1 MARLPQAFIDQ
12 VLDRTDIVDVVD
24 RRVKLKKAGKNYSAC
39 CPFHQEKTPS
49 FSVNPEKQFF
59 YCFGCG
65 AGGNAL
71 GFIMDYERME
81 FREAIESLAQA
92 AGIDLPAEDVDS
104 APQVDHQKPLYE
116 SMERATKLY
125 EGFLR
130 QHKDRGR
137 VVDYLKRRG
146 LSGEIARDFRLGF
159 APEGWDNLMQT
170 LTDEVSVSNAL
181 TAGLLIENDK
191 GRKYDRFRD
200 RVIFPIVNQRG
211 KVIAMGGRVLGDGKP
226 KYLNSPETPLFSKS
240 HELYG
245 LHHVRKFA
253 KNLNRIV
260 VVEGYMDVIA
270 LAQFGI
276 HYAVATL
283 GTSVGKP
290 HLELLFRR
298 VEQVV
303 FCFDGDEAGR
313 KAAFRGMEAS
323 LPMMEDGRQVKF
335 LFLPEGEDPDT
346 VVRSKG
352 AKHLE
357 HMFDTAA
364 PLEQFLFEQMG
375 EGIDLTTMDG
385 KARLSKLVAPYINQ
399 IPDGVY
405 KTLLF
410 KSLAERTDMDVES
423 LRRLRE
429 VQETPNHSEPNLQP
443 YSDMA
448 PPPVDD
454 DYDGHSQFENG
465 PPSDYDETTPYVDT
479 GEAGDRDFGF
489 DSGFNDGVLM
499 RALGLIALHPPA
511 ALLVADEMLPDSSDK
526 AANLLR
532 EVVALV
538 RETPDMSTAALL
550 GYWTNTVEGDA
561 LSEAAAKEVID
572 TENEINEHLVAI
584 LNKLSRDR
592 RVNLLRTRAHELKS
606 APYTELSNE
615 QKRELVTLMTEMRQ
629 LSGRD

>member
-49 FSVNPEKQFF
+49 FSVNPEKQFY

-71 GFIMDYERME
+71 GFVMDYERIE
-81 FREAIESLAQA
+81 FREAIELLAHA
-92 AGIDLPAEDVDS
+92 AGIEMPAEEID

-116 SMERATKLY
+116 AMERATKLY

-146 LSGEIARDFRLGF
+146 LSGEVARDFRLGF
-159 APEGWDNLMQT
+159 APEGWDNFMQT
-170 LTDEVSVSNAL
+170 LSGEESIGHAV

-191 GRKYDRFRD
+191 GHKYDRFRD

-245 LHHVRKFA
+245 LHHIRKFA
-253 KNLNRIV
+253 KNLSRIV

-313 KAAFRGMEAS
+313 KAAFRGMEAA

-364 PLEQFLFEQMG
+364 PLEQFVFEQMSAD
-375 EGIDLTTMDG
+375 IDLTTMDG
-385 KARLSKLVAPYINQ
+385 KARLSKLVAPFINQ

-429 VQETPNHSEPNLQP
+429 VQEVSSSSMTDPHSYNEIEPQP
-443 YSDMA
+443 
-448 PPPVDD
+448 D
-454 DYDGHSQFENG
+454 DYHQFE
-465 PPSDYDETTPYVDT
+465 SDSAGNYDDIDPHTGTANTPRMET
-479 GEAGDRDFGF
+479 GF
-489 DSGFNDGVLM
+489 DDSVLM

-511 ALLVADEMLPDSSDK
+511 ALLVADEMLPESSDRTG
-526 AANLLR
+526 NLLR

-538 RETPDMSTAALL
+538 KETPDMSTAALL
-550 GYWTNTVEGDA
+550 GYWTNTDEGEA
-561 LSEAAAKEVID
+561 LSAAAAKEVID

-606 APYTELSNE
+606 VSYTDLTSE
-615 QKRELVTLMTEMRQ
+615 QKRELVSLTAEIRQ

>member
-49 FSVNPEKQFF
+49 FSVNPEKQFY

-71 GFIMDYERME
+71 GFLMDYERME
-81 FREAIESLAQA
+81 FREAIESLAKA
-92 AGIDLPAEDVDS
+92 AGMEMPAEEAD
-104 APQVDHQKPLYE
+104 ATPQTDHQKPLYE
-116 SMERATKLY
+116 SMEKATRLY
-125 EGFLR
+125 ESLLR
-130 QHKDRGR
+130 KHPTRGR
-137 VVDYLKRRG
+137 VVDYLKQRG

-159 APEGWDNLMQT
+159 APEGWDNLMST
-170 LTDEVSVSNAL
+170 LSSEEDIEHAL
-181 TAGLLIENDK
+181 TAGLLIENDS

-245 LHHVRKFA
+245 LHHIRKFA
-253 KNLNRIV
+253 KNLSRIV

-290 HLELLFRR
+290 HLEMLFRR
-298 VEQVV
+298 VDQVV

-313 KAAFRGMEAS
+313 KAAFRGMEAA

-335 LFLPEGEDPDT
+335 LFLPEGEDPDS
-346 VVRSKG
+346 VVRNKG
-352 AKHLE
+352 SQHLE
-357 HMFDTAA
+357 HLFDNAD
-364 PLEQFLFEQMG
+364 PLETFLFDQMAQ
-375 EGIDLTTMDG
+375 GIDLETMDG
-385 KARLSKLVAPYINQ
+385 KARLSKLVAPYINL
-399 IPDGVY
+399 IPDGVF

-410 KSLAERTDMDVES
+410 KALATRTDMDVES

-429 VQETPNHSEPNLQP
+429 IEKAA
-443 YSDMA
+443 A
-448 PPPVDD
+448 P
-454 DYDGHSQFENG
+454 DYDTAPDQE
-465 PPSDYDETTPYVDT
+465 P
-479 GEAGDRDFGF
+479 GEKQSEADAPFGYPGGYEPLP
-489 DSGFNDGVLM
+489 DSGNHYGAPTHLEPQSAVLL
-499 RALGLIALHPPA
+499 RALGLVVLKPSSASAITDE
-511 ALLVADEMLPDSSDK
+511 LLPEQGGMLS
-526 AANLLR
+526 NLLHDL
-532 EVVALV
+532 VKQV
-538 RETPDMSTAALL
+538 RESPDLSTAALL
-550 GYWTNTVEGDA
+550 GYWMGTDEGEL

-572 TENEINEHLVAI
+572 DEQHISEHLMAI

-592 RVNLLRTRAHELKS
+592 HVNLLRKRAATLKS
-606 APYTELSNE
+606 VAYTDLSNE
-615 QKRELVTLMTEMRQ
+615 QKRELVALTTEIRQ
-629 LSGRD
+629 LSGRN

>member
-24 RRVKLKKAGKNYSAC
+24 RRVKLKKTGKNYSAC

-49 FSVNPEKQFF
+49 FSVNPEKQFY

-71 GFIMDYERME
+71 GFVMDYERIE
-81 FREAIESLAQA
+81 FREAIELLAQA
-92 AGIDLPAEDVDS
+92 AGIEMPAEEAEN
-104 APQVDHQKPLYE
+104 APQIDHQKPLYE
-116 SMERATKLY
+116 AMERATKLY

-146 LSGEIARDFRLGF
+146 LSGEVARDFRLGF

-170 LTDEVSVSNAL
+170 ISGEESMGHAL

-245 LHHVRKFA
+245 LHHIRKFA
-253 KNLNRIV
+253 KNLTRIV

-313 KAAFRGMEAS
+313 KAAFRGMEAA

-352 AKHLE
+352 AQHLE

-375 EGIDLTTMDG
+375 VGIDLTTMDG

-429 VQETPNHSEPNLQP
+429 VQEVASSPATDTQGYNE
-443 YSDMA
+443 ME
-448 PPPVDD
+448 PPPD
-454 DYDGHSQFENG
+454 DYGQLEPDSAGS
-465 PPSDYDETTPYVDT
+465 YDDTAPYADTVDT
-479 GEAGDRDFGF
+479 PRIA
-489 DSGFNDGVLM
+489 SGFNDGVLM

-511 ALLVADEMLPDSSDK
+511 ALLVADEMLPESADRTAD
-526 AANLLR
+526 LLR
-532 EVVALV
+532 EVVSLV

-550 GYWTNTVEGDA
+550 GYWTNTDEGEA
-561 LSEAAAKEVID
+561 LSAAAAKEVID

-584 LNKLSRDR
+584 LNKLSTDR

-606 APYTELSNE
+606 VLYTDLTNE
-615 QKRELVTLMTEMRQ
+615 QKRELVSLTSEIRQ

>member
-49 FSVNPEKQFF
+49 FSVNPEKQFY

-92 AGIDLPAEDVDS
+92 AGIELPPEEADA

-116 SMERATKLY
+116 AMEKATRVY
-125 EGFLR
+125 ESQLR
-130 QHKDRGR
+130 KHPSRGR
-137 VVDYLKRRG
+137 VVDYLKQRG

-159 APEGWDNLMQT
+159 APEGWDNLMTT
-170 LTDEVSVSNAL
+170 LSSEEEIGQAL
-181 TAGLLIENDK
+181 TAGLLIENDS

-245 LHHVRKFA
+245 LHHIRKFA
-253 KNLNRIV
+253 KNLSRIV

-290 HLELLFRR
+290 HLEMLFRR
-298 VEQVV
+298 VDHVV

-313 KAAFRGMEAS
+313 KAAFRGMEAA

-335 LFLPEGEDPDT
+335 LFLPEGEDPDS
-346 VVRSKG
+346 VVRNKG
-352 AKHLE
+352 SQHLE
-357 HMFDTAA
+357 HLFDNAD
-364 PLEQFLFEQMG
+364 PLETFLFDQMAQ
-375 EGIDLTTMDG
+375 GIDLNTMDG
-385 KARLSKLVAPYINQ
+385 KARLSKLVAPYINL
-399 IPDGVY
+399 IPDGVF

-410 KSLAERTDMDVES
+410 KALADRTDMDVDS

-429 VQETPNHSEPNLQP
+429 IEKSVSAEYESTPAADPSEGLSESDAPFDYPDGYEAMGGNAHLQGTPLQIEPNRSSL
-443 YSDMA
+443 S
-448 PPPVDD
+448 
-454 DYDGHSQFENG
+454 
-465 PPSDYDETTPYVDT
+465 
-479 GEAGDRDFGF
+479 
-489 DSGFNDGVLM
+489 
-499 RALGLIALHPPA
+499 RALGLIVLKPSA
-511 ALLVADEMLPDSSDK
+511 ASAITDDLLPDQGGTLI
-526 AANLLR
+526 NLLH
-532 EVVALV
+532 EVVRQV
-538 RETPDMSTAALL
+538 RETPELSTAALL
-550 GYWTNTVEGDA
+550 GYWMGTDEGEL

-572 TENEINEHLVAI
+572 DEQHISEHLMAI

-592 RVNLLRTRAHELKS
+592 HITLLRKRAETLKS
-606 APYTELSNE
+606 VAYTDLSNE
-615 QKRELVTLMTEMRQ
+615 QKRELVSLTTEIRKF
-629 LSGRD
+629 SGRN

>member
-49 FSVNPEKQFF
+49 FSVNPEKQFY

-92 AGIDLPAEDVDS
+92 AGIDLPAEEVDN
-104 APQVDHQKPLYE
+104 APQIDHQKPLYE

-137 VVDYLKRRG
+137 VVDYLKSRG

-170 LTDEVSVSNAL
+170 LTDEDSVAHAL

-245 LHHVRKFA
+245 LHHIRKFA
-253 KNLNRIV
+253 KNLSRIV

-313 KAAFRGMEAS
+313 KAAFRGMEAA

-352 AKHLE
+352 AQHLE

-375 EGIDLTTMDG
+375 DGIDLTTMDG

-429 VQETPNHSEPNLQP
+429 VQETPNNAEPESQP
-443 YSDMA
+443 YTDMA
-448 PPPVDD
+448 TPPDED
-454 DYDGHSQFENG
+454 EYGQFG
-465 PPSDYDETTPYVDT
+465 SVPPSDYDDGFPYTDIA
-479 GEAGDRDFGF
+479 EPAGVESGF
-489 DSGFNDGVLM
+489 DAGFSDGVLM

-511 ALLVADEMLPDSSDK
+511 ALLVADEMLPDSSDRT
-526 AANLLR
+526 ANLLR

-550 GYWTNTVEGDA
+550 GYWTNTDEGEA
-561 LSEAAAKEVID
+561 LSAAAAKEVID

-592 RVNLLRTRAHELKS
+592 RVNLLRTRAQELKS
-606 APYTELSNE
+606 VSYTELSNE
-615 QKRELVTLMTEMRQ
+615 QKRELVSLTTEIRQ

>member
-49 FSVNPEKQFF
+49 FSVNPEKQFY

-71 GFIMDYERME
+71 GFVMDYERME

-92 AGIDLPAEDVDS
+92 AGMELPAEEADA

-116 SMERATKLY
+116 AMEKATRLY
-125 EGFLR
+125 ESLLR
-130 QHKDRGR
+130 KHPTRGR
-137 VVDYLKRRG
+137 VVDYLKQRG

-159 APEGWDNLMQT
+159 APEGWDNLMTT
-170 LTDEVSVSNAL
+170 LSSEAEIEHAL
-181 TAGLLIENDK
+181 TVGLLIENDS

-245 LHHVRKFA
+245 LHHIRKFA
-253 KNLNRIV
+253 KNLSRIV

-290 HLELLFRR
+290 HLEMLFRR
-298 VEQVV
+298 VDQVV

-313 KAAFRGMEAS
+313 KAAFRGMEAA

-335 LFLPEGEDPDT
+335 LFLPEGEDPDS
-346 VVRSKG
+346 VVRNKG
-352 AKHLE
+352 PQHLE
-357 HMFDTAA
+357 HLFDNAD
-364 PLEQFLFEQMG
+364 PLETFLFDQMAQ
-375 EGIDLTTMDG
+375 GIDLDTMDG
-385 KARLSKLVAPYINQ
+385 KARLSKLVAPYINL
-399 IPDGVY
+399 IPDGVF

-410 KSLAERTDMDVES
+410 KSLATRTDMDVES

-429 VQETPNHSEPNLQP
+429 IEK
-443 YSDMA
+443 
-448 PPPVDD
+448 PVTA
-454 DYDGHSQFENG
+454 DYDSAPGPEPGEMQREADAPFDYPEGYEPLPDSEDHYRAPAHTEPHS
-465 PPSDYDETTPYVDT
+465 
-479 GEAGDRDFGF
+479 A
-489 DSGFNDGVLM
+489 VLL
-499 RALGLIALHPPA
+499 RALGLLVLKPSSASA
-511 ALLVADEMLPDSSDK
+511 VTDELLPEQGGMLSTLLSD
-526 AANLLR
+526 
-532 EVVALV
+532 VVKQV
-538 RETPDMSTAALL
+538 RETPGLSTAALL
-550 GYWTNTVEGDA
+550 GYWMGTDEGEL

-572 TENEINEHLVAI
+572 DEQHISEHLMAI

-592 RVNLLRTRAHELKS
+592 HVTLLRKRAETLKS
-606 APYTELSNE
+606 VAYTDLSNE
-615 QKRELVTLMTEMRQ
+615 QKRELVSLTTEIRK
-629 LSGRD
+629 LSGRN

>member
-49 FSVNPEKQFF
+49 FSVNPEKQFY

-92 AGIDLPAEDVDS
+92 AGIDLPAEEVDN
-104 APQVDHQKPLYE
+104 AAQIDHQKPLYE

-137 VVDYLKRRG
+137 VVEYLKNRG

-159 APEGWDNLMQT
+159 APEGWDNLLQT
-170 LTDEVSVSNAL
+170 LVDEDSVGHAL

-211 KVIAMGGRVLGDGKP
+211 KVIAMGGRVLGDNKP

-245 LHHVRKFA
+245 LHHIRKFA
-253 KNLNRIV
+253 KNLSRIV

-313 KAAFRGMEAS
+313 KAAFRGMEAA

-375 EGIDLTTMDG
+375 TGIDLTTMDG

-429 VQETPNHSEPNLQP
+429 VQESPNNTEPASQP
-443 YSDMA
+443 YTDVAS
-448 PPPVDD
+448 PPDED
-454 DYDGHSQFENG
+454 EYGQFG
-465 PPSDYDETTPYVDT
+465 SVPL
-479 GEAGDRDFGF
+479 RDFDDADPYADMVGVADI
-489 DSGFNDGVLM
+489 DSGFDTGFSDGVLM

-511 ALLVADEMLPDSSDK
+511 ALLVADEILPDSSDRTT
-526 AANLLR
+526 NLLR
-532 EVVALV
+532 EVVTLV

-550 GYWTNTVEGDA
+550 GYWTNTDEGEA
-561 LSEAAAKEVID
+561 LSAAAAKEVID

-606 APYTELSNE
+606 VPYTELNHE
-615 QKRELVTLMTEMRQ
+615 QKRELVSLTTEIRQ
-629 LSGRD
+629 LSGRN

>member
-49 FSVNPEKQFF
+49 FSVNPEKQFY

-71 GFIMDYERME
+71 GFLMDYERME

-92 AGIDLPAEDVDS
+92 AGMEMPAEEAD
-104 APQVDHQKPLYE
+104 ATPQTDHQKPLYE
-116 SMERATKLY
+116 SMEKATRLY
-125 EGFLR
+125 ESLLR
-130 QHKDRGR
+130 KHPTRGR
-137 VVDYLKRRG
+137 VVDYLKQRG

-159 APEGWDNLMQT
+159 APEGWDNLMST
-170 LTDEVSVSNAL
+170 LSSEEDIEHAL
-181 TAGLLIENDK
+181 TAGLLIENDS

-245 LHHVRKFA
+245 LHHIRKFA
-253 KNLNRIV
+253 KNLSRIV

-290 HLELLFRR
+290 HLEMLFRR
-298 VEQVV
+298 VDQVV

-313 KAAFRGMEAS
+313 KAAFRGMEAA

-335 LFLPEGEDPDT
+335 LFLPEGEDPDS
-346 VVRSKG
+346 VVRNKG
-352 AKHLE
+352 SQHLE
-357 HMFDTAA
+357 HLFDNAD
-364 PLEQFLFEQMG
+364 PLETFLFDQMAQ
-375 EGIDLTTMDG
+375 GIDLETMDG
-385 KARLSKLVAPYINQ
+385 KARLSKLVAPYINL
-399 IPDGVY
+399 IPDGVF

-410 KSLAERTDMDVES
+410 KALATRTDMDVES

-429 VQETPNHSEPNLQP
+429 IEK
-443 YSDMA
+443 A
-448 PPPVDD
+448 AAA
-454 DYDGHSQFENG
+454 DYDTAPDKEPGEKQSEADAPFDYPEGYEPLPDSENHYG
-465 PPSDYDETTPYVDT
+465 APTHLEPQS
-479 GEAGDRDFGF
+479 A
-489 DSGFNDGVLM
+489 VLL
-499 RALGLIALHPPA
+499 RALGLVVLKPSSASAITDE
-511 ALLVADEMLPDSSDK
+511 LLPEQGGMLS
-526 AANLLR
+526 NLLHDL
-532 EVVALV
+532 VKQV
-538 RETPDMSTAALL
+538 RETPDLSTAALL
-550 GYWTNTVEGDA
+550 GYWMGTDEGEL

-572 TENEINEHLVAI
+572 DEQHISEHLMAI
-584 LNKLSRDR
+584 LTKLSRDR
-592 RVNLLRTRAHELKS
+592 HVTLLRKRAATLKS
-606 APYTELSNE
+606 VAYTDLSNE
-615 QKRELVTLMTEMRQ
+615 QKRELVALTTEIRQ
-629 LSGRD
+629 LSGRN

>member
-49 FSVNPEKQFF
+49 FSVNPEKQFY

-92 AGIDLPAEDVDS
+92 AGIDLPAEEVDN
-104 APQVDHQKPLYE
+104 APQIDHQKPLYE

-137 VVDYLKRRG
+137 VVDYLKSRG

-170 LTDEVSVSNAL
+170 LTDEDSVGHAL

-245 LHHVRKFA
+245 LHHIRKFA
-253 KNLNRIV
+253 KNLTRIV

-313 KAAFRGMEAS
+313 KAAFRGMEAA

-352 AKHLE
+352 AQHLE
-357 HMFDTAA
+357 HIFDTAA

-375 EGIDLTTMDG
+375 DGIDLTTMDG

-429 VQETPNHSEPNLQP
+429 VQETPSNSEPDPQSH
-443 YSDMA
+443 SDMA
-448 PPPVDD
+448 PPPDD
-454 DYDGHSQFENG
+454 HEYGQFGGGVPSTYDDG
-465 PPSDYDETTPYVDT
+465 YPYTDIAEPAEV
-479 GEAGDRDFGF
+479 ESGF
-489 DSGFNDGVLM
+489 DAGFSDGVLM

-511 ALLVADEMLPDSSDK
+511 ALLVADEMLPDDSDRT
-526 AANLLR
+526 ANLLR

-550 GYWTNTVEGDA
+550 GYWTNTDEGEA
-561 LSEAAAKEVID
+561 LSAAAAKEVID

-592 RVNLLRTRAHELKS
+592 RVNLLRTRAQELKS
-606 APYTELSNE
+606 VPYTELSNE
-615 QKRELVTLMTEMRQ
+615 QKRELVSLTTEIRQ

>member
-12 VLDRTDIVDVVD
+12 VLDRTDIVDVID

-49 FSVNPEKQFF
+49 FSVNPEKQFY

-71 GFIMDYERME
+71 GFIMDYERVE

-92 AGIDLPAEDVDS
+92 AGIELPAEEAD
-104 APQVDHQKPLYE
+104 ALPQIDHQKPLYE
-116 SMERATKLY
+116 AMEDATRVY
-125 EGFLR
+125 ESLLR
-130 QHKDRGR
+130 KHPTRGR
-137 VVDYLKRRG
+137 VVDYLKQRG
-146 LSGEIARDFRLGF
+146 VSGEIARDFRLGF
-159 APEGWDNLMQT
+159 APEGWDNLMTT
-170 LTDEVSVSNAL
+170 LSSEEDIGHAVTS
-181 TAGLLIENDK
+181 GLLIENDS

-245 LHHVRKFA
+245 LHHIRKFA
-253 KNLNRIV
+253 KNLSRIV

-290 HLELLFRR
+290 HLEMLFRR
-298 VEQVV
+298 VDQVI

-313 KAAFRGMEAS
+313 KAAFRGMEAA

-335 LFLPEGEDPDT
+335 LFLPEGEDPDS
-346 VVRSKG
+346 VVRNKG
-352 AKHLE
+352 PQHLE
-357 HMFDTAA
+357 HLFDNAD
-364 PLEQFLFEQMG
+364 PLETFLFDQMS
-375 EGIDLTTMDG
+375 EGVDIQTMDG
-385 KARLSKLVAPYINQ
+385 KARLSKLVAPYINL
-399 IPDGVY
+399 IPDGVF

-410 KSLAERTDMDVES
+410 KALADRTDMDVES

-429 VQETPNHSEPNLQP
+429 IEKVASAAN
-443 YSDMA
+443 
-448 PPPVDD
+448 
-454 DYDGHSQFENG
+454 
-465 PPSDYDETTPYVDT
+465 ETTPTAETDEGLSDSDT
-479 GEAGDRDFGF
+479 PVNYPDGY
-489 DSGFNDGVLM
+489 DSLAESAYKPGASAKMEPNSTALL
-499 RALGLIALHPPA
+499 RALGLIVLKPSAASAITDELLPEQSGILSSLLHNI
-511 ALLVADEMLPDSSDK
+511 V
-526 AANLLR
+526 R
-532 EVVALV
+532 QV
-538 RETPDMSTAALL
+538 RETPELSTPALL
-550 GYWTNTVEGDA
+550 GYWMGTDEGEL
-561 LSEAAAKEVID
+561 LSEAAAKEVMD
-572 TENEINEHLVAI
+572 DEQHINEHLAAI

-592 RVNLLRTRAHELKS
+592 HVTLLRKRAETLKS
-606 APYTELSNE
+606 VAYTDLSNE
-615 QKRELVTLMTEMRQ
+615 QKRELVALTTEIRQ
-629 LSGRD
+629 LSGRN

>member
-1 MARLPQAFIDQ
+1 MARLQQAFIDQ
-12 VLDRTDIVDVVD
+12 ILDRTDIVDVVD

-49 FSVNPEKQFF
+49 FSVNPEKQFY

-92 AGIDLPAEDVDS
+92 AGIDMPAEEVDS
-104 APQVDHQKPLYE
+104 APQVDNQKPLYE

-146 LSGEIARDFRLGF
+146 LSGEVARDFRLGF
-159 APEGWDNLMQT
+159 APEGWDSLMQT
-170 LTDEVSVSNAL
+170 LPDEASVGHAL

-245 LHHVRKFA
+245 LHHIRKFA
-253 KNLNRIV
+253 KNLSRIV

-303 FCFDGDEAGR
+303 FCFDGDDAGR
-313 KAAFRGMEAS
+313 KAAFRGMEAA

-352 AKHLE
+352 AQHLE

-375 EGIDLTTMDG
+375 AGIDLTTMDG

-429 VQETPNHSEPNLQP
+429 VQETPSNSESSHND
-443 YSDMA
+443 YSDMS
-448 PPPVDD
+448 PPTKED
-454 DYDGHSQFENG
+454 DYAQFGNA
-465 PPSDYDETTPYVDT
+465 PLSDHDEANPYDDMTQVAEI
-479 GEAGDRDFGF
+479 

-499 RALGLIALHPPA
+499 RALGLIVLHPPA
-511 ALLVADEMLPDSSDK
+511 ALLVADEVIPDSSDRT
-526 AANLLR
+526 ASLLR
-532 EVVALV
+532 EVVSLV
-538 RETPDMSTAALL
+538 RETPEMSTAALL
-550 GYWTNTVEGDA
+550 GYWTNTDEGEA
-561 LSEAAAKEVID
+561 LSAAAAKEVID
-572 TENEINEHLVAI
+572 TESEINEHLLAI

-592 RVNLLRTRAHELKS
+592 RANLLRTRAHELK
-606 APYTELSNE
+606 AVPYTELNNE
-615 QKRELVTLMTEMRQ
+615 QKRELVTLMTEIRQ
-629 LSGRD
+629 LTGRD

>member
-49 FSVNPEKQFF
+49 FSVNPEKQFY

-71 GFIMDYERME
+71 GFVMDYERME

-92 AGIDLPAEDVDS
+92 AGIELPPEEADA

-116 SMERATKLY
+116 AMEKATRVY
-125 EGFLR
+125 ESQLR
-130 QHKDRGR
+130 KHPSRGR
-137 VVDYLKRRG
+137 VVDYLKQRG

-159 APEGWDNLMQT
+159 APEGWDNLMTT
-170 LTDEVSVSNAL
+170 LSSEEEIGQAL
-181 TAGLLIENDK
+181 TAGLLIENDS

-245 LHHVRKFA
+245 LHHIRKFA
-253 KNLNRIV
+253 KNLSRIV

-290 HLELLFRR
+290 HLEMLFRR
-298 VEQVV
+298 VDHVV

-313 KAAFRGMEAS
+313 KAAFRGMEAA

-335 LFLPEGEDPDT
+335 LFLPEGEDPDS
-346 VVRSKG
+346 VVRNKG
-352 AKHLE
+352 SQHLE
-357 HMFDTAA
+357 HLFDNAA
-364 PLEQFLFEQMG
+364 PLETFLFDQMAQ
-375 EGIDLTTMDG
+375 GIDLNTMDG
-385 KARLSKLVAPYINQ
+385 KARLSKLVAPYINL
-399 IPDGVY
+399 IPDGVF

-410 KSLAERTDMDVES
+410 KALADRTDMDVDS

-429 VQETPNHSEPNLQP
+429 IENSASAEYESTPAADPSEGLSESDAPFDYPDGYETMGGNAHLQGTPLQIEPNRSAL
-443 YSDMA
+443 S
-448 PPPVDD
+448 
-454 DYDGHSQFENG
+454 
-465 PPSDYDETTPYVDT
+465 
-479 GEAGDRDFGF
+479 
-489 DSGFNDGVLM
+489 
-499 RALGLIALHPPA
+499 RALGLIVLKPSA
-511 ALLVADEMLPDSSDK
+511 ASAITDDLLPDQGGTLI
-526 AANLLR
+526 NLLH
-532 EVVALV
+532 EVVQQV
-538 RETPDMSTAALL
+538 RETPELSTAALL
-550 GYWTNTVEGDA
+550 GYWMGTDEGEL

-572 TENEINEHLVAI
+572 DEQHISEHLMAI

-592 RVNLLRTRAHELKS
+592 HVTLLRKRAETLKS
-606 APYTELSNE
+606 VAYTDLSNE
-615 QKRELVTLMTEMRQ
+615 QKRELVSLTTEIRK
-629 LSGRD
+629 LSGRN

>member
-49 FSVNPEKQFF
+49 FSVNPEKQFY

-71 GFIMDYERME
+71 GFVMDYERME

-92 AGIDLPAEDVDS
+92 AGMELPAEEAD
-104 APQVDHQKPLYE
+104 ATPQIDHQKPLYE
-116 SMERATKLY
+116 SMEKATRLY
-125 EGFLR
+125 ESLLR
-130 QHKDRGR
+130 KHPTRGR
-137 VVDYLKRRG
+137 VVDYLKQRG

-159 APEGWDNLMQT
+159 APEGWDNLMTT
-170 LTDEVSVSNAL
+170 LSSEEDIDHAL
-181 TAGLLIENDK
+181 TAGLLIENDS

-245 LHHVRKFA
+245 LHHIRKFA
-253 KNLNRIV
+253 KNLSRIV

-290 HLELLFRR
+290 HLEMLFRR
-298 VEQVV
+298 VDQVV

-313 KAAFRGMEAS
+313 KAAFRGMEAA

-335 LFLPEGEDPDT
+335 LFLPEGEDPDS
-346 VVRSKG
+346 VVRNKG
-352 AKHLE
+352 SQHLE
-357 HMFDTAA
+357 HLFDNAD
-364 PLEQFLFEQMG
+364 PLETFLFDQMAQ
-375 EGIDLTTMDG
+375 GIDLDTMDG
-385 KARLSKLVAPYINQ
+385 KARVSKLVAPYINL
-399 IPDGVY
+399 IPDGVF

-410 KSLAERTDMDVES
+410 KSLATRTDMDVES

-429 VQETPNHSEPNLQP
+429 IEK
-443 YSDMA
+443 
-448 PPPVDD
+448 PVTA
-454 DYDGHSQFENG
+454 DYDSASGPEPGEMQREADAPFDYPEGYEPLPDSEDHYRAPAHTEPHS
-465 PPSDYDETTPYVDT
+465 
-479 GEAGDRDFGF
+479 A
-489 DSGFNDGVLM
+489 VLL
-499 RALGLIALHPPA
+499 RALGLLVLKPSSASA
-511 ALLVADEMLPDSSDK
+511 VTDELLPEQGGMLSTLLSD
-526 AANLLR
+526 
-532 EVVALV
+532 VVKQV
-538 RETPDMSTAALL
+538 RETPDLSTAALL
-550 GYWTNTVEGDA
+550 GYWMGTDEGEL

-572 TENEINEHLVAI
+572 DEQHISEHLMAI

-592 RVNLLRTRAHELKS
+592 HVTLLRKRAETLKS
-606 APYTELSNE
+606 VAYTDLSNE
-615 QKRELVTLMTEMRQ
+615 QKRELVALTTEIRQ
-629 LSGRD
+629 LSGRN

>member
-49 FSVNPEKQFF
+49 FSVNPEKQFY

-71 GFIMDYERME
+71 GFLMDYERME

-92 AGIDLPAEDVDS
+92 AGMEMPAEEAD
-104 APQVDHQKPLYE
+104 ATPQIDHQKPLYE
-116 SMERATKLY
+116 SMEKATRLY
-125 EGFLR
+125 ESLLR
-130 QHKDRGR
+130 KHPTRGR
-137 VVDYLKRRG
+137 VVDYLKQRG

-159 APEGWDNLMQT
+159 APEGWDNLMST
-170 LTDEVSVSNAL
+170 LSSEEDIEHAL
-181 TAGLLIENDK
+181 TAGLLIENDS

-245 LHHVRKFA
+245 LHHIRKFA
-253 KNLNRIV
+253 KNLSRIV

-290 HLELLFRR
+290 HLEMLFRR
-298 VEQVV
+298 VDQVV

-313 KAAFRGMEAS
+313 KAAFRGMEAA

-335 LFLPEGEDPDT
+335 LFLPEGEDPDS
-346 VVRSKG
+346 VVRNKG
-352 AKHLE
+352 SQHLE
-357 HMFDTAA
+357 HLFDNAD
-364 PLEQFLFEQMG
+364 PLETFLFDQMAQ
-375 EGIDLTTMDG
+375 GIDLETMDG
-385 KARLSKLVAPYINQ
+385 KARLSKLVAPYINL
-399 IPDGVY
+399 IPDGVF

-410 KSLAERTDMDVES
+410 KALATRTDMDVET

-429 VQETPNHSEPNLQP
+429 IEK
-443 YSDMA
+443 A
-448 PPPVDD
+448 AAA
-454 DYDGHSQFENG
+454 DYDTAPDKEPGEKQSEADAPFDYPEGYEPLPDSENHYG
-465 PPSDYDETTPYVDT
+465 APTHLEPQS
-479 GEAGDRDFGF
+479 A
-489 DSGFNDGVLM
+489 VLL
-499 RALGLIALHPPA
+499 RALGLVVLKPSSASAITDE
-511 ALLVADEMLPDSSDK
+511 LLPEQGGMLS
-526 AANLLR
+526 NLLHDL
-532 EVVALV
+532 VKQV
-538 RETPDMSTAALL
+538 RETPDLSTAALL
-550 GYWTNTVEGDA
+550 GYWMGTDEGEL

-572 TENEINEHLVAI
+572 DEKHISEHLMAI

-592 RVNLLRTRAHELKS
+592 HVTLLRKRAATLKS
-606 APYTELSNE
+606 VAYTDLSNE
-615 QKRELVTLMTEMRQ
+615 QKRELVALTTEIRQ
-629 LSGRD
+629 LSGRN

>member
-49 FSVNPEKQFF
+49 FSVNPEKQFY

-71 GFIMDYERME
+71 GFVMDYERME

-92 AGIDLPAEDVDS
+92 AGIELPPEEADA

-116 SMERATKLY
+116 AMEKATRVY
-125 EGFLR
+125 ESQLR
-130 QHKDRGR
+130 KHPSRGR
-137 VVDYLKRRG
+137 VVDYLKQRG

-159 APEGWDNLMQT
+159 APEGWDNLMTT
-170 LTDEVSVSNAL
+170 LSSEEEIGQAL
-181 TAGLLIENDK
+181 TAGLLIENDS

-245 LHHVRKFA
+245 LHHIRKFA
-253 KNLNRIV
+253 KNLSRIV

-290 HLELLFRR
+290 HLEMLFRR
-298 VEQVV
+298 VDHVV

-313 KAAFRGMEAS
+313 KAAFRGMEAA

-335 LFLPEGEDPDT
+335 LFLPEGEDPDS
-346 VVRSKG
+346 VVRNKG
-352 AKHLE
+352 SQHLE
-357 HMFDTAA
+357 HLFDNAA
-364 PLEQFLFEQMG
+364 PLETFLFDQMAQ
-375 EGIDLTTMDG
+375 GIDLNTMDG
-385 KARLSKLVAPYINQ
+385 KARLSKLVAPYINL
-399 IPDGVY
+399 IPDGVF

-410 KSLAERTDMDVES
+410 KALADRTDMDVDS

-429 VQETPNHSEPNLQP
+429 IEKSVSAEYESTPAADPSEGLSESDAPFDYPDGYEAMGGNADLQGTPLQIEPNRSAL
-443 YSDMA
+443 S
-448 PPPVDD
+448 
-454 DYDGHSQFENG
+454 
-465 PPSDYDETTPYVDT
+465 
-479 GEAGDRDFGF
+479 
-489 DSGFNDGVLM
+489 
-499 RALGLIALHPPA
+499 RALGLIVLKPSA
-511 ALLVADEMLPDSSDK
+511 ASAITDDLLPDQGGTLI
-526 AANLLR
+526 NLLH
-532 EVVALV
+532 EVVRQV
-538 RETPDMSTAALL
+538 RETPELSTAALL
-550 GYWTNTVEGDA
+550 GYWMGTDEGEL

-572 TENEINEHLVAI
+572 DEQHISEHLIAI

-592 RVNLLRTRAHELKS
+592 HVALLRKRAETLKS
-606 APYTELSNE
+606 VAYTDLSNE
-615 QKRELVTLMTEMRQ
+615 QKRELVSLTTEIRK
-629 LSGRD
+629 LSGRN

>member
-24 RRVKLKKAGKNYSAC
+24 RRVKLKKTGKNYSAC

-49 FSVNPEKQFF
+49 FSVNPEKQFY

-71 GFIMDYERME
+71 GFVMDYERIE
-81 FREAIESLAQA
+81 FREAIELLAQA
-92 AGIDLPAEDVDS
+92 AGIEMPAEEAEN
-104 APQVDHQKPLYE
+104 APQIDHQKPLYE
-116 SMERATKLY
+116 AMERATKLY

-146 LSGEIARDFRLGF
+146 LSGEVARDFRLGF

-170 LTDEVSVSNAL
+170 ISGEESMGHAL

-245 LHHVRKFA
+245 LHHIRKFA
-253 KNLNRIV
+253 KNLTRIV

-313 KAAFRGMEAS
+313 KAAFRGMEAA

-352 AKHLE
+352 AQHLE

-375 EGIDLTTMDG
+375 VGIDLATMDG

-429 VQETPNHSEPNLQP
+429 VPEVASSPATDTQGYNEME
-443 YSDMA
+443 
-448 PPPVDD
+448 PPPD
-454 DYDGHSQFENG
+454 DYGQLEPDSAGS
-465 PPSDYDETTPYVDT
+465 YDDTAPYADTVDT
-479 GEAGDRDFGF
+479 PRIA
-489 DSGFNDGVLM
+489 SGFNDGVLM

-511 ALLVADEMLPDSSDK
+511 ALLVADEMLPESADRTAD
-526 AANLLR
+526 LLR
-532 EVVALV
+532 EVVSLV

-550 GYWTNTVEGDA
+550 GYWTNTDEGEA
-561 LSEAAAKEVID
+561 LSAAAAKEVID

-584 LNKLSRDR
+584 LNKLSTDR

-606 APYTELSNE
+606 VLYTDLTNE
-615 QKRELVTLMTEMRQ
+615 QKRELVSLTSEIRQ

>member
-49 FSVNPEKQFF
+49 FSVNPEKQFY

-92 AGIDLPAEDVDS
+92 AGIELPPEEADA

-116 SMERATKLY
+116 AMEKATRVY
-125 EGFLR
+125 ESQLR
-130 QHKDRGR
+130 KHPSRGR
-137 VVDYLKRRG
+137 VVDYLKQRG

-159 APEGWDNLMQT
+159 APEGWDNLMTT
-170 LTDEVSVSNAL
+170 LSSEEEIGQAL
-181 TAGLLIENDK
+181 TAGLLIQNDS

-245 LHHVRKFA
+245 LHHIRKFA
-253 KNLNRIV
+253 KNLSRIV

-290 HLELLFRR
+290 HLEMLFRR
-298 VEQVV
+298 VDHVV

-313 KAAFRGMEAS
+313 KAAFRGMEAA

-335 LFLPEGEDPDT
+335 LFLPEGEDPDS
-346 VVRSKG
+346 VVRNKG
-352 AKHLE
+352 SQHLE
-357 HMFDTAA
+357 HLFDNAD
-364 PLEQFLFEQMG
+364 PLETFLFDQMAQ
-375 EGIDLTTMDG
+375 GIDLNTMDG
-385 KARLSKLVAPYINQ
+385 KARLSKLVAPYINL
-399 IPDGVY
+399 IPDGVF

-410 KSLAERTDMDVES
+410 KALADRTDMDVDS

-429 VQETPNHSEPNLQP
+429 IEKSVSAEYESTPAADPSEGLSESDAPFDYPDGYEAMGGNAHLQGTPLQIEPNRSAL
-443 YSDMA
+443 S
-448 PPPVDD
+448 
-454 DYDGHSQFENG
+454 
-465 PPSDYDETTPYVDT
+465 
-479 GEAGDRDFGF
+479 
-489 DSGFNDGVLM
+489 
-499 RALGLIALHPPA
+499 RALGLIVLKPSA
-511 ALLVADEMLPDSSDK
+511 ASAITDDLLPDQGGTLI
-526 AANLLR
+526 NLLH
-532 EVVALV
+532 EVVRQV
-538 RETPDMSTAALL
+538 RETPELSTAALL
-550 GYWTNTVEGDA
+550 GYWMGTDEGEL

-572 TENEINEHLVAI
+572 DEQHISEHLMAI

-592 RVNLLRTRAHELKS
+592 HITLLRKRAETLKS
-606 APYTELSNE
+606 VAYTDLSNE
-615 QKRELVTLMTEMRQ
+615 QKRELVSLTTEIRKF
-629 LSGRD
+629 SGRN

>member
-49 FSVNPEKQFF
+49 FSVNPEKQFY

-92 AGIDLPAEDVDS
+92 AGIELPPEEADA

-116 SMERATKLY
+116 AMEKATRVY
-125 EGFLR
+125 ESQLR
-130 QHKDRGR
+130 KHPSRGR
-137 VVDYLKRRG
+137 VVDYLKQRG

-159 APEGWDNLMQT
+159 APEGWDNLMTT
-170 LTDEVSVSNAL
+170 LSSEEEIGQAL
-181 TAGLLIENDK
+181 TAGLLIQNDS

-245 LHHVRKFA
+245 LHHIRKFA
-253 KNLNRIV
+253 KNLSRIV

-290 HLELLFRR
+290 HLEMLFRR
-298 VEQVV
+298 VDHVV

-313 KAAFRGMEAS
+313 KAAFRGMEAA

-335 LFLPEGEDPDT
+335 LFLPEGEDPDS
-346 VVRSKG
+346 VVRNKG
-352 AKHLE
+352 SQHLE
-357 HMFDTAA
+357 HLFDNAD
-364 PLEQFLFEQMG
+364 PLETFLFDQMAQ
-375 EGIDLTTMDG
+375 GIDLNTMDG
-385 KARLSKLVAPYINQ
+385 KARLSKLVAPYINL
-399 IPDGVY
+399 IPDGVF

-410 KSLAERTDMDVES
+410 KALADRTDMDVDS

-429 VQETPNHSEPNLQP
+429 IEKSVSAEYESTPAADPSEGLSESDAPFDYPDGYEAMGGNAHLQGTPLQIEPNRSAL
-443 YSDMA
+443 S
-448 PPPVDD
+448 
-454 DYDGHSQFENG
+454 
-465 PPSDYDETTPYVDT
+465 
-479 GEAGDRDFGF
+479 
-489 DSGFNDGVLM
+489 
-499 RALGLIALHPPA
+499 RALGLIVLKPSA
-511 ALLVADEMLPDSSDK
+511 ASAITDDLLPDQGGTLI
-526 AANLLR
+526 NLLH
-532 EVVALV
+532 EVVRQV
-538 RETPDMSTAALL
+538 RETPELSTAALL
-550 GYWTNTVEGDA
+550 GYWMGTDEGEL

-572 TENEINEHLVAI
+572 DEQHISEHLMAI

-592 RVNLLRTRAHELKS
+592 HVTLLRKRAETLKS
-606 APYTELSNE
+606 VAYTDLSNE
-615 QKRELVTLMTEMRQ
+615 QKRELVSLTTEIRKF
-629 LSGRD
+629 SGRN

>member
-1 MARLPQAFIDQ
+1 MARLQQAFIDQ
-12 VLDRTDIVDVVD
+12 ILDRTDIVDVVD

-49 FSVNPEKQFF
+49 FSVNPEKQFY

-92 AGIDLPAEDVDS
+92 AGIDMPAEEVDS
-104 APQVDHQKPLYE
+104 APQVDNQKPLYE

-146 LSGEIARDFRLGF
+146 LSGEVARDFRLGF
-159 APEGWDNLMQT
+159 APEGWDSLMQT
-170 LTDEVSVSNAL
+170 LPDEASVGHAL
-181 TAGLLIENDK
+181 TVGLLIENDK

-245 LHHVRKFA
+245 LHHIRKFA
-253 KNLNRIV
+253 KNLSRIV

-303 FCFDGDEAGR
+303 FCFDGDDAGR
-313 KAAFRGMEAS
+313 KAAFRGMEAA

-346 VVRSKG
+346 VVRNKG
-352 AKHLE
+352 APHLE

-375 EGIDLTTMDG
+375 AGIDLTTMDG

-429 VQETPNHSEPNLQP
+429 VQETPITSESSHND
-443 YSDMA
+443 YSDMS
-448 PPPVDD
+448 PPPKED
-454 DYDGHSQFENG
+454 DYDQFGNRLL
-465 PPSDYDETTPYVDT
+465 SDQDEANPYDDMAQVAEI
-479 GEAGDRDFGF
+479 

-511 ALLVADEMLPDSSDK
+511 ALLVTDEVIPASSDRT
-526 AANLLR
+526 ASLLR
-532 EVVALV
+532 EVVSLV
-538 RETPDMSTAALL
+538 RETPEMSTAALL
-550 GYWTNTVEGDA
+550 GYWTNTDEGA
-561 LSEAAAKEVID
+561 VLSAAAAKEVID
-572 TENEINEHLVAI
+572 TESEINEHLVAI

-592 RVNLLRTRAHELKS
+592 RANLLRTRAHELK
-606 APYTELSNE
+606 AVPYTELDNE
-615 QKRELVTLMTEMRQ
+615 QKRELVSLMTEIRQ
-629 LSGRD
+629 LFGRD

>member
-49 FSVNPEKQFF
+49 FSVNPEKQFY

-71 GFIMDYERME
+71 GFLMDYERME

-92 AGIDLPAEDVDS
+92 AGMEMPAEEAD
-104 APQVDHQKPLYE
+104 ATPQTDHQKPLYE
-116 SMERATKLY
+116 SMEKATRLY
-125 EGFLR
+125 ESLLR
-130 QHKDRGR
+130 KHPTRGR
-137 VVDYLKRRG
+137 VVDYLKQRG

-159 APEGWDNLMQT
+159 APEGWDNLMST
-170 LTDEVSVSNAL
+170 LSSEEDIEHAL
-181 TAGLLIENDK
+181 TAGLLIENDS

-245 LHHVRKFA
+245 LHHIRKFA
-253 KNLNRIV
+253 KNLSRIV

-290 HLELLFRR
+290 HLEMLFRR
-298 VEQVV
+298 VDQVV

-313 KAAFRGMEAS
+313 KAAFRGMEAA

-335 LFLPEGEDPDT
+335 LFLPEGEDPDS
-346 VVRSKG
+346 VVRNKG
-352 AKHLE
+352 SQHLE
-357 HMFDTAA
+357 HLFDNAD
-364 PLEQFLFEQMG
+364 PLETFLFDQMAQ
-375 EGIDLTTMDG
+375 GIDLETMDG
-385 KARLSKLVAPYINQ
+385 KARLSKLVAPYINL
-399 IPDGVY
+399 IPDGVF

-410 KSLAERTDMDVES
+410 KALATRTDMDVES

-429 VQETPNHSEPNLQP
+429 IEKP
-443 YSDMA
+443 A
-448 PPPVDD
+448 AA
-454 DYDGHSQFENG
+454 DYDTAPDREPGEMQSEADAPFDYPERYEPRPDSENHYG
-465 PPSDYDETTPYVDT
+465 APTHLEPQS
-479 GEAGDRDFGF
+479 A
-489 DSGFNDGVLM
+489 VLL
-499 RALGLIALHPPA
+499 RALGLLVLKPSSASAITDE
-511 ALLVADEMLPDSSDK
+511 LLPEQGGMLS
-526 AANLLR
+526 NLLHDL
-532 EVVALV
+532 VKQV
-538 RETPDMSTAALL
+538 RETPDLSTAALL
-550 GYWTNTVEGDA
+550 GYWMGTDEGEL

-572 TENEINEHLVAI
+572 DEQHISEHLMAI
-584 LNKLSRDR
+584 LTKLSRDR
-592 RVNLLRTRAHELKS
+592 HVTLLRKRAATLKS
-606 APYTELSNE
+606 VAYTDLSNE
-615 QKRELVTLMTEMRQ
+615 QKRELVALTTEIRQ
-629 LSGRD
+629 LSGRN

>member
-49 FSVNPEKQFF
+49 FSVNPEKQFY

-71 GFIMDYERME
+71 SFIMDYERME

-92 AGIDLPAEDVDS
+92 AGIDLPAEEIDN

-125 EGFLR
+125 EGLLR

-137 VVDYLKRRG
+137 VVEYLKNRG

-170 LTDEVSVSNAL
+170 LTDEDSVGHAL

-245 LHHVRKFA
+245 LHHIRKFA
-253 KNLNRIV
+253 KNLSRIV

-313 KAAFRGMEAS
+313 KAAFRGMEAA

-352 AKHLE
+352 AQHLE

-375 EGIDLTTMDG
+375 AGIDLTTMDG

-429 VQETPNHSEPNLQP
+429 VQETSSNTEPASQHYN
-443 YSDMA
+443 DMA
-448 PPPVDD
+448 PTPDD
-454 DYDGHSQFENG
+454 DEHGHFGSA
-465 PPSDYDETTPYVDT
+465 PPSGCVDGDPYADMT
-479 GEAGDRDFGF
+479 GIPDI
-489 DSGFNDGVLM
+489 DSGFDTGFSDGVLM

-511 ALLVADEMLPDSSDK
+511 ALLVADEMLPDGSDRT
-526 AANLLR
+526 ANLLR

-550 GYWTNTVEGDA
+550 GYWTNTNEGEA
-561 LSEAAAKEVID
+561 LSAAAAKEVID
-572 TENEINEHLVAI
+572 TENEINEHLVAL

-606 APYTELSNE
+606 VPYTELNNE
-615 QKRELVTLMTEMRQ
+615 QKRELVSLTTEIRQ

>member
-49 FSVNPEKQFF
+49 FSVNPDKQFY

-71 GFIMDYERME
+71 GFIMEYERMD
-81 FREAIESLAQA
+81 FREAIELLAHS
-92 AGIDLPAEDVDS
+92 AGIEMPPEEADN
-104 APQVDHQKPLYE
+104 APQVDNRKPLYE

-130 QHKDRGR
+130 QHKDRKS
-137 VVDYLKRRG
+137 VVDYLKHRG

-170 LTDEVSVSNAL
+170 LADEESIEHAL
-181 TAGLLIENDK
+181 TVGLLIENDK

-245 LHHVRKFA
+245 LHHIRKFA
-253 KNLNRIV
+253 KNLSRIV

-290 HLELLFRR
+290 HLEALFRR

-313 KAAFRGMEAS
+313 KAAFRGMEAA
-323 LPMMEDGRQVKF
+323 LPMMEDGRGVKF

-346 VVRSKG
+346 VVRNKG
-352 AKHLE
+352 PQHLE
-357 HMFDTAA
+357 HLFDTAA
-364 PLEQFLFEQMG
+364 PLETFLFEQMG
-375 EGIDLTTMDG
+375 LGIDLATMDG
-385 KARLSKLVAPYINQ
+385 KARLSKLVAPYLNQ
-399 IPDGVY
+399 IPDGVF

-410 KSLAERTDMDVES
+410 KSLAERTDMDVDS

-429 VQETPNHSEPNLQP
+429 VQEKPESTAPDFHDE
-443 YSDMA
+443 SDGA
-448 PPPVDD
+448 PPHFED
-454 DYDGHSQFENG
+454 DYDQFTEG
-465 PPSDYDETTPYVDT
+465 FQDT
-479 GEAGDRDFGF
+479 GAHADSSTSRPP
-489 DSGFNDGVLM
+489 DSGFSDSVLM

-511 ALLVADEMLPDSSDK
+511 ALLVADEMLPNNSDRT
-526 AANLLR
+526 ANLLR
-532 EVVALV
+532 DVVALV
-538 RETPDMSTAALL
+538 QETPDMSTAALL
-550 GYWTNTVEGDA
+550 GYWTNTEEGEA
-561 LSEAAAKEVID
+561 LSAAAAKEVID
-572 TENEINEHLVAI
+572 TEQAINEHLVAL

-592 RVNLLRTRAHELKS
+592 RVALLRTRAHELKS
-606 APYTELSNE
+606 VSYIELNNE
-615 QKRELVTLMTEMRQ
+615 QKRELVSLTTEIRQ

>member
-49 FSVNPEKQFF
+49 FSVNPEKQFY

-71 GFIMDYERME
+71 GFVMDYERME

-92 AGIDLPAEDVDS
+92 AGIELPPEEADA

-116 SMERATKLY
+116 AMEKATRVY
-125 EGFLR
+125 ESQLR
-130 QHKDRGR
+130 KHPSRGR
-137 VVDYLKRRG
+137 VVDYLKQRG

-159 APEGWDNLMQT
+159 APEGWDNLMTT
-170 LTDEVSVSNAL
+170 LSSEEEIGQAL
-181 TAGLLIENDK
+181 TAGLLIENDS

-245 LHHVRKFA
+245 LHHIRKFA
-253 KNLNRIV
+253 KNLSRIV

-290 HLELLFRR
+290 HLEMLFRR
-298 VEQVV
+298 VDHVV

-313 KAAFRGMEAS
+313 KAAFRGMEAA

-335 LFLPEGEDPDT
+335 LFLPEGEDPDS
-346 VVRSKG
+346 VVRNKG
-352 AKHLE
+352 SQHLE
-357 HMFDTAA
+357 HLFDNAD
-364 PLEQFLFEQMG
+364 PLETFLFDQMAQ
-375 EGIDLTTMDG
+375 GIDLNTMDG
-385 KARLSKLVAPYINQ
+385 KARLSKLVAPYINL
-399 IPDGVY
+399 IPDGVF

-410 KSLAERTDMDVES
+410 KALADRTDMDVDS

-429 VQETPNHSEPNLQP
+429 IEKSVSAEYESTPAADPSEGLSESDAPFDYPDGYEAMGGNAHLQGTPLQIEPNRSAL
-443 YSDMA
+443 S
-448 PPPVDD
+448 
-454 DYDGHSQFENG
+454 
-465 PPSDYDETTPYVDT
+465 
-479 GEAGDRDFGF
+479 
-489 DSGFNDGVLM
+489 
-499 RALGLIALHPPA
+499 RALGLIVLKPSA
-511 ALLVADEMLPDSSDK
+511 ASAITDDLLPDQGGTLI
-526 AANLLR
+526 NLLH
-532 EVVALV
+532 EVVRQV
-538 RETPDMSTAALL
+538 RETPELSTAALL
-550 GYWTNTVEGDA
+550 GYWMGTDEGEL

-572 TENEINEHLVAI
+572 DEQHISEHLMAI

-592 RVNLLRTRAHELKS
+592 HVTLLRKRAETLKS
-606 APYTELSNE
+606 VAYTDLSNE
-615 QKRELVTLMTEMRQ
+615 QKRELVSLTTEIRKF
-629 LSGRD
+629 SGRN

>member
-49 FSVNPEKQFF
+49 FSVNPDKQFY

-71 GFIMDYERME
+71 GFIMEYERMD
-81 FREAIESLAQA
+81 FREAIELLAHS
-92 AGIDLPAEDVDS
+92 AGIEMPPEEADN
-104 APQVDHQKPLYE
+104 APQVDTQKPLYE

-130 QHKDRGR
+130 QHKDRKS

-170 LTDEVSVSNAL
+170 LTDEESIEHAL
-181 TAGLLIENDK
+181 TVGLLIENDK

-245 LHHVRKFA
+245 LHHIRKFA
-253 KNLNRIV
+253 KNLSRIV

-290 HLELLFRR
+290 HLEALFRR

-313 KAAFRGMEAS
+313 KAAFRGMEAA
-323 LPMMEDGRQVKF
+323 LPMMEDGRGVKF

-346 VVRSKG
+346 VVRNKG
-352 AKHLE
+352 PQHLE
-357 HMFDTAA
+357 HLFDTAA
-364 PLEQFLFEQMG
+364 PLETFLFEQMG
-375 EGIDLTTMDG
+375 LGIDLATMDG
-385 KARLSKLVAPYINQ
+385 KARLSKLVAPYLNQ
-399 IPDGVY
+399 IPDGVF

-410 KSLAERTDMDVES
+410 KSLAERTDMDVDS

-429 VQETPNHSEPNLQP
+429 VQEKPESTAPDFHDE
-443 YSDMA
+443 SDGA
-448 PPPVDD
+448 PPHFED
-454 DYDGHSQFENG
+454 DYDQFTEG
-465 PPSDYDETTPYVDT
+465 FQDT
-479 GEAGDRDFGF
+479 GAHADSSTSRPP
-489 DSGFNDGVLM
+489 DSGFSDSVLM

-511 ALLVADEMLPDSSDK
+511 ALLVADEMLPNNSDRT
-526 AANLLR
+526 ANLLR
-532 EVVALV
+532 DVVALV
-538 RETPDMSTAALL
+538 QETPDMSTAALL
-550 GYWTNTVEGDA
+550 GYWTNTEEGEA
-561 LSEAAAKEVID
+561 LSAAAAKEVID
-572 TENEINEHLVAI
+572 TEQAINEHLVAL

-592 RVNLLRTRAHELKS
+592 RVALLRTRAHELKS
-606 APYTELSNE
+606 VSYIELNNE
-615 QKRELVTLMTEMRQ
+615 QKRELVSLTTEIRQ

>member
-49 FSVNPEKQFF
+49 FSVNPDKQFY

-71 GFIMDYERME
+71 GFIMEYERMD
-81 FREAIESLAQA
+81 FREAIELLAHS
-92 AGIDLPAEDVDS
+92 AGIEMPPEEADN
-104 APQVDHQKPLYE
+104 APQVDTQKPLYE

-130 QHKDRGR
+130 QHRDRKS

-170 LTDEVSVSNAL
+170 LADEESIEHAL
-181 TAGLLIENDK
+181 TVGLLIENDK

-245 LHHVRKFA
+245 LHHIRKFA
-253 KNLNRIV
+253 KNLSRIV

-290 HLELLFRR
+290 HLEALFRR

-313 KAAFRGMEAS
+313 KAAFRGMEAA
-323 LPMMEDGRQVKF
+323 LPMMEDGRGVKF

-346 VVRSKG
+346 VVRNKG
-352 AKHLE
+352 PQHLE
-357 HMFDTAA
+357 HLFDTAA
-364 PLEQFLFEQMG
+364 PLETFLFEQMG
-375 EGIDLTTMDG
+375 LGIDLATMDG
-385 KARLSKLVAPYINQ
+385 KARLSKLVAPYLNQ
-399 IPDGVY
+399 IPDGVF

-410 KSLAERTDMDVES
+410 KSLAERTDMDVDS

-429 VQETPNHSEPNLQP
+429 VQEKPESTAPDFHDE
-443 YSDMA
+443 SDGA
-448 PPPVDD
+448 PPHFED
-454 DYDGHSQFENG
+454 DYDQFTEG
-465 PPSDYDETTPYVDT
+465 FQDT
-479 GEAGDRDFGF
+479 GAHADSSTSRPP
-489 DSGFNDGVLM
+489 DSGFSDSVLM

-511 ALLVADEMLPDSSDK
+511 ALLVADEMLPNNSDRT
-526 AANLLR
+526 ANLLR
-532 EVVALV
+532 DVVALV
-538 RETPDMSTAALL
+538 QETPDMSTAALL
-550 GYWTNTVEGDA
+550 GYWTNTEEGEA
-561 LSEAAAKEVID
+561 LSAAAAKEVID
-572 TENEINEHLVAI
+572 TEQAINEHLVAL

-592 RVNLLRTRAHELKS
+592 RVALLRTRAHELKS
-606 APYTELSNE
+606 VSYIELNNE
-615 QKRELVTLMTEMRQ
+615 QKRELVSLTTEIRQ

>member
-1 MARLPQAFIDQ
+1 MARLQQAFIDQ
-12 VLDRTDIVDVVD
+12 ILDRTDIVDVVD

-49 FSVNPEKQFF
+49 FSVNPEKQFY

-92 AGIDLPAEDVDS
+92 AGIDMPAEEVDS
-104 APQVDHQKPLYE
+104 APQVDNQKPLYE

-146 LSGEIARDFRLGF
+146 LSGEVARDFRLGF

-170 LTDEVSVSNAL
+170 LPDEASVGHAL

-245 LHHVRKFA
+245 LHHIRKFA
-253 KNLNRIV
+253 KNLSRIV

-313 KAAFRGMEAS
+313 KAAFRGMEAA

-352 AKHLE
+352 APHLE

-375 EGIDLTTMDG
+375 AGIDLTTMDG

-429 VQETPNHSEPNLQP
+429 VQETPSTSESSRND
-443 YSDMA
+443 YSDMS
-448 PPPVDD
+448 PPPKED
-454 DYDGHSQFENG
+454 DYGQFGNG
-465 PPSDYDETTPYVDT
+465 PLSDHDEANPYDDMAQVAEI
-479 GEAGDRDFGF
+479 

-511 ALLVADEMLPDSSDK
+511 ALLVADEVIPDSSDRT
-526 AANLLR
+526 ASLLR
-532 EVVALV
+532 EVVSLV
-538 RETPDMSTAALL
+538 RETPEMSTAALL
-550 GYWTNTVEGDA
+550 GYWTNTDEGEA
-561 LSEAAAKEVID
+561 LSAAAAKEVID
-572 TENEINEHLVAI
+572 TESEINEHLLAI

-592 RVNLLRTRAHELKS
+592 RANLLRTRAHELK
-606 APYTELSNE
+606 AVPYTELDNE
-615 QKRELVTLMTEMRQ
+615 QKRELVTLMTEIRQ

>member
-1 MARLPQAFIDQ
+1 MARLQQAFIDQ
-12 VLDRTDIVDVVD
+12 ILDRTDIVDVVD

-49 FSVNPEKQFF
+49 FSVNPEKQFY

-92 AGIDLPAEDVDS
+92 AGIDMPAEEVDS
-104 APQVDHQKPLYE
+104 APQVDNQKPLYE

-146 LSGEIARDFRLGF
+146 LSGEVARDFRLGF

-170 LTDEVSVSNAL
+170 LPDEASVGHAL

-245 LHHVRKFA
+245 LHHIRKFA
-253 KNLNRIV
+253 KNLSRIV

-313 KAAFRGMEAS
+313 KAAFRGMEAA

-352 AKHLE
+352 APHLE

-375 EGIDLTTMDG
+375 AGIDLTTMDG

-429 VQETPNHSEPNLQP
+429 VQETPITSESSHND
-443 YSDMA
+443 YSDMS
-448 PPPVDD
+448 PPPKED
-454 DYDGHSQFENG
+454 DYDQFGNRLL
-465 PPSDYDETTPYVDT
+465 SDQDEANPYDDMAQVAEI
-479 GEAGDRDFGF
+479 

-511 ALLVADEMLPDSSDK
+511 ALLVADEVIPDSSDRT
-526 AANLLR
+526 ASLLR
-532 EVVALV
+532 QVVSLV
-538 RETPDMSTAALL
+538 RETPEMSTAALL
-550 GYWTNTVEGDA
+550 GYWTNTDEGVA
-561 LSEAAAKEVID
+561 LSAAAAKEVID
-572 TENEINEHLVAI
+572 TESEINEHLLAI

-592 RVNLLRTRAHELKS
+592 RANLLRTRAHELK
-606 APYTELSNE
+606 AVPYTELDNE
-615 QKRELVTLMTEMRQ
+615 QKRELVTLMTEIRQ

>member
-49 FSVNPEKQFF
+49 FSVNPDKQFY

-71 GFIMDYERME
+71 GFIMEYERMD
-81 FREAIESLAQA
+81 FREAIELLAHS
-92 AGIDLPAEDVDS
+92 AGIEMPPEEADN
-104 APQVDHQKPLYE
+104 APQVDNQKPLYE

-130 QHKDRGR
+130 QHKDRKS
-137 VVDYLKRRG
+137 VVDYLKHRG

-170 LTDEVSVSNAL
+170 LADEESIEHAL
-181 TAGLLIENDK
+181 TVGLLIENDK

-245 LHHVRKFA
+245 LHHIRKFA
-253 KNLNRIV
+253 KNLSRIV

-290 HLELLFRR
+290 HLEALFRR

-313 KAAFRGMEAS
+313 KAAFRGMEAA
-323 LPMMEDGRQVKF
+323 LPMMEDGRGVKF

-346 VVRSKG
+346 VVRNKG
-352 AKHLE
+352 PQHLE
-357 HMFDTAA
+357 HLFDTAA
-364 PLEQFLFEQMG
+364 PLETFLFEQMG
-375 EGIDLTTMDG
+375 LGIDLATMDG
-385 KARLSKLVAPYINQ
+385 KARLSKLVAPYLNQ
-399 IPDGVY
+399 IPDGVF

-410 KSLAERTDMDVES
+410 KSLAERTDMDVDS
-423 LRRLRE
+423 LRRFRE
-429 VQETPNHSEPNLQP
+429 VQEKPESTVPDFHDE
-443 YSDMA
+443 SDGA
-448 PPPVDD
+448 PPHFED
-454 DYDGHSQFENG
+454 DYDQFAEG
-465 PPSDYDETTPYVDT
+465 FQDT
-479 GEAGDRDFGF
+479 GAHADSSTSRPP
-489 DSGFNDGVLM
+489 DSGFSDNVLM

-511 ALLVADEMLPDSSDK
+511 ALLVADEMLPNNSDRT
-526 AANLLR
+526 ANLLR
-532 EVVALV
+532 DVVALV
-538 RETPDMSTAALL
+538 QETPDMSTAALL
-550 GYWTNTVEGDA
+550 GYWTNTEEGEA
-561 LSEAAAKEVID
+561 LSAAAAKEVID
-572 TENEINEHLVAI
+572 TEQAINEHLVAL

-592 RVNLLRTRAHELKS
+592 RVALLRTRAHELKS
-606 APYTELSNE
+606 VSYIELNNE
-615 QKRELVTLMTEMRQ
+615 QKRELVSLTTEIRQ

>member
-24 RRVKLKKAGKNYSAC
+24 RRVKLKKTGKNYSAC

-49 FSVNPEKQFF
+49 FSVNPEKQFY

-92 AGIDLPAEDVDS
+92 AGIDLPAEEIDN

-125 EGFLR
+125 EGLLR

-137 VVDYLKRRG
+137 VVEYLKNRG

-170 LTDEVSVSNAL
+170 LTDEDSVSHAL

-245 LHHVRKFA
+245 LHHIRKFA
-253 KNLNRIV
+253 KNLSRIV

-313 KAAFRGMEAS
+313 KAAFRGMEAA

-352 AKHLE
+352 AQHLE

-375 EGIDLTTMDG
+375 AGIDLTTMDG
-385 KARLSKLVAPYINQ
+385 KARLSKLVAPHINQ

-429 VQETPNHSEPNLQP
+429 VQETPNNAEQASQP
-443 YSDMA
+443 YTDVASA
-448 PPPVDD
+448 PDD
-454 DYDGHSQFENG
+454 DEYSQFG
-465 PPSDYDETTPYVDT
+465 SVPPSDYDDADPYAAM
-479 GEAGDRDFGF
+479 AGAADI
-489 DSGFNDGVLM
+489 DSGFDTGFSDGVLM

-511 ALLVADEMLPDSSDK
+511 ALLVADEMLPDSSDRT
-526 AANLLR
+526 ANLLR
-532 EVVALV
+532 EVVTLV

-550 GYWTNTVEGDA
+550 GYWTNTDEGEA
-561 LSEAAAKEVID
+561 LSAAAAKEVID

-606 APYTELSNE
+606 VPYTELNNE
-615 QKRELVTLMTEMRQ
+615 QKRELVSLTTEIRQ

>member
-49 FSVNPEKQFF
+49 FSVNPEKQFY

-71 GFIMDYERME
+71 GFVMDYERME

-92 AGIDLPAEDVDS
+92 AGMELPAEEADTT
-104 APQVDHQKPLYE
+104 PQIDHQKPLYE
-116 SMERATKLY
+116 SMEKATRLY
-125 EGFLR
+125 ESLLR
-130 QHKDRGR
+130 KHPTRGR
-137 VVDYLKRRG
+137 VVDYLKQRG

-159 APEGWDNLMQT
+159 APEGWDNLMTT
-170 LTDEVSVSNAL
+170 LSSEHEVEHAL
-181 TAGLLIENDK
+181 TAGLLIENGS

-245 LHHVRKFA
+245 LHHIRKFA
-253 KNLNRIV
+253 KNLSRIV

-290 HLELLFRR
+290 HLEMLFRR
-298 VEQVV
+298 VDQVV

-313 KAAFRGMEAS
+313 KAAFRGMEAA

-335 LFLPEGEDPDT
+335 LFLPEGEDPDS
-346 VVRSKG
+346 VVRNKG
-352 AKHLE
+352 SQHLE
-357 HMFDTAA
+357 HLFDNAD
-364 PLEQFLFEQMG
+364 PLETFLFDQMAQ
-375 EGIDLTTMDG
+375 GIDLETMDG
-385 KARLSKLVAPYINQ
+385 KARLSKLVAPYINL
-399 IPDGVY
+399 IPDGVF

-410 KSLAERTDMDVES
+410 KSLATRTDMDVES

-429 VQETPNHSEPNLQP
+429 IEKPVTEEYDSAPGTEPGETPNEPDAPFDYPDGYGPTADTDDHPATSPHRELHS
-443 YSDMA
+443 A
-448 PPPVDD
+448 
-454 DYDGHSQFENG
+454 
-465 PPSDYDETTPYVDT
+465 
-479 GEAGDRDFGF
+479 
-489 DSGFNDGVLM
+489 VLL
-499 RALGLIALHPPA
+499 RALGLIVLKPSSASA
-511 ALLVADEMLPDSSDK
+511 ITDELLPEQDGMLS
-526 AANLLR
+526 NLLHDL
-532 EVVALV
+532 VKQV
-538 RETPDMSTAALL
+538 RETPELSTAALL
-550 GYWTNTVEGDA
+550 GYWMGTDEGEL

-572 TENEINEHLVAI
+572 DEQHISEHLMAI

-592 RVNLLRTRAHELKS
+592 HVTLLRKRAETLKS
-606 APYTELSNE
+606 VAYTDLSNE
-615 QKRELVTLMTEMRQ
+615 QKRELVALTTEIRQ
-629 LSGRD
+629 LSGRN

>member
-49 FSVNPEKQFF
+49 FSVNPDKQFY

-71 GFIMDYERME
+71 GFIMEYERMD
-81 FREAIESLAQA
+81 FREAIELLAHS
-92 AGIDLPAEDVDS
+92 AGIEMPPEEADN
-104 APQVDHQKPLYE
+104 APQVDTQKPLYE

-125 EGFLR
+125 EGLLR
-130 QHKDRGR
+130 QHKDRKS

-170 LTDEVSVSNAL
+170 LTDEESIEHAL
-181 TAGLLIENDK
+181 TVGLLIENDK

-245 LHHVRKFA
+245 LHHIRKFA
-253 KNLNRIV
+253 KNLSRIV

-290 HLELLFRR
+290 HLEALFRR

-313 KAAFRGMEAS
+313 KAAFRGMEAA
-323 LPMMEDGRQVKF
+323 LPMMEDGRGVKF

-346 VVRSKG
+346 VVRNKG
-352 AKHLE
+352 PQHLE
-357 HMFDTAA
+357 HLFDTAA
-364 PLEQFLFEQMG
+364 PLETFLFEQMG
-375 EGIDLTTMDG
+375 LGIDLATMDG
-385 KARLSKLVAPYINQ
+385 KARLSKLVAPYLNQ
-399 IPDGVY
+399 IPDGVF

-410 KSLAERTDMDVES
+410 KSLAERTDMDVDS

-429 VQETPNHSEPNLQP
+429 VQEKPESTAPDFHDE
-443 YSDMA
+443 SDGA
-448 PPPVDD
+448 PPHFED
-454 DYDGHSQFENG
+454 DYDQFTEG
-465 PPSDYDETTPYVDT
+465 FQDT
-479 GEAGDRDFGF
+479 GAHADSSTSRPP
-489 DSGFNDGVLM
+489 DSGFSDSVLM

-511 ALLVADEMLPDSSDK
+511 ALLVADEMLPNNSDRT
-526 AANLLR
+526 ANLLR
-532 EVVALV
+532 DVVALV
-538 RETPDMSTAALL
+538 QETPDMSTAALL
-550 GYWTNTVEGDA
+550 GYWTNTEEGEA
-561 LSEAAAKEVID
+561 LSAAAAKEVID
-572 TENEINEHLVAI
+572 TEQAINEHLVAL

-592 RVNLLRTRAHELKS
+592 RVALLRTRAHELKS
-606 APYTELSNE
+606 VSYIELNNE
-615 QKRELVTLMTEMRQ
+615 QKRELVSLTTEIRQ